1 MKNIENK
8 KIFEI
13 LIKLIYLFLFFYE
26 IWFAFTS
33 MKKCNIRK
41 PTNDEITQSIKV
53 LYSAFG
59 RDPPE
64 DIKEEEKIWRALIE
78 WEIGKFLISED
89 KGIIFG
95 VGGVFFFKKVCSF
108 GYMAVLQ
115 EYRGQGIGTEIFR
128 NLLEIAN
135 KMNCETKI
143 LYASKLGEPI
153 YKKFGFKRRFYGEMY
168 KLPMQSLELEIAHKE
183 VNILSTVP
191 DWVLALD
198 KKAMG
203 FDRTKYLTIRIKL
216 GGKILAIENEGYG
229 LLVNKRLGPLIAKN
243 MEIALYIVK
252 KSIQL
257 GADHLIIAKHQH
269 LSREFFET
277 IMSTKMEN
285 RGSVK
290 MVCGKEIPEKLDL
303 LYAIGTFAKG

>member
-1 MKNIENK
+1 
-8 KIFEI
+8 
-13 LIKLIYLFLFFYE
+13 
-26 IWFAFTS
+26 

-41 PTNDEITQSIKV
+41 PTNDEIAQSIKV

-243 MEIALYIVK
+243 MEIAL
-252 KSIQL
+252 
-257 GADHLIIAKHQH
+257 
-269 LSREFFET
+269 
-277 IMSTKMEN
+277 
-285 RGSVK
+285 
-290 MVCGKEIPEKLDL
+290 
-303 LYAIGTFAKG
+303 